1 MPLGKSA
8 AFRERRTEY
17 IKHLE
22 ATIKYHEET
31 LATLQQSSRSAAD
44 EVLMLRYKNSLLERI
59 LLEKRIDVHA
69 ELKAFTQN
77 DSPTAVP
84 SLPPHPPHVQRAL
97 NQRRAFQHQFQ
108 AQMQRR
114 QQQQQQQ
121 QAPPPSKRIKS
132 ASMDASFLKKSNP
145 RVHVSLSAQNSPTVE
160 ESGTPISPM
169 QIDNFI
175 LSGDSSRNFLPQ
187 SNAFSSLSSLYAP
200 TYQSHMDKLGI
211 SLFLPLM
218 AKL

>member
-1 MPLGKSA
+1 
-8 AFRERRTEY
+8 
-17 IKHLE
+17 
-22 ATIKYHEET
+22 
-31 LATLQQSSRSAAD
+31 
-44 EVLMLRYKNSLLERI
+44 MLRYKNSLLERI

-114 QQQQQQQ
+114 QQQQQG
-121 QAPPPSKRIKS
+121 APPPSKRIKS
-132 ASMDASFLKKSNP
+132 ASMDASFLKKPSP

-175 LSGDSSRNFLPQ
+175 LSGESSRNFLPQ
-187 SNAFSSLSSLYAP
+187 SNNFSSLSSLYAP
-200 TYQSHMDKLGI
+200 TYQSHMDKLGM
-211 SLFLPLM
+211 LLCFWMP
-218 AKL
+218 KLCPP